1 MEPTTGTWRPA
12 SKFFFRFF
20 FLFLGATT
28 IMCWD
33 NIGDMVHRTFSTAQF
48 NFDAFYGFLRG
59 PVYWLDLHL
68 FHTGYDPKTQQ
79 PFPGDNHFGVLFYL
93 LLLLVALIGAII
105 WSILDK
111 KRQDYNR
118 LRYWFS
124 LYLRYMLAITLFTY
138 GFDKLIPVQMV
149 FPNIENLLR
158 PMGESNRFLTLWNF
172 MGVAPGY
179 QMVTGTTEIIAALLL
194 FNRRTIALGCIV
206 ALVVLINVVSL
217 NIFYNVVVK
226 LFSMQ
231 LLLYTFFLLYPYLRR
246 LFRLFFT
253 GQSVSLAMRNY
264 QLRSPGK
271 NRALTAVLVGVPLIL
286 LTIGGVGIIQ
296 RYHRHAANARRQ
308 KYYEINTF
316 VAKDTLPPLPTDTL
330 RWKRLLIS
338 FSAYTPRPYAVIWS
352 MQDDQDF
359 YFFEIDSAKR
369 TFTLKDPDDSLHP
382 HVFSFSYP
390 APPGAG
396 GRSQMLLTGDWR
408 GRNVKI
414 LMDDIPIDSMRLV
427 KEPIKLIRD

>member
-1 MEPTTGTWRPA
+1 MDTWRP
-12 SKFFFRFF
+12 SRRFFFRFWFF
-20 FLFLGATT
+20 FLGSTT
-28 IMCWD
+28 ILCWD
-33 NIGDMVHRTFSTAQF
+33 NMGDMIHRTFSTAQF

-59 PVYWLDLHL
+59 PVHWLDVHL

-93 LLLLVALIGAII
+93 LLLLIALIGAIV
-105 WSILDK
+105 WSVLDR
-111 KRQDYNR
+111 KRPDYNR

-179 QMVTGTTEIIAALLL
+179 QMVTGATEIIAALLL

-231 LLLYTFFLLYPYLRR
+231 LLLYTLYLLYPYLRR
-246 LFRLFFT
+246 LLRLFFT
-253 GQSVSLAMRNY
+253 GQSVSLATKSY
-264 QLRSPGK
+264 QFPQAGK
-271 NRALTAVLVGVPLIL
+271 KYTLTAVLVGVPPIL

-296 RYHRHAANARRQ
+296 RYHRHAVGARLQ
-308 KYYEINTF
+308 KYYEVNTF
-316 VAKDTLPPLPTDTL
+316 VAKDTLPPLLTDTL

-338 FSAYTPRPYAVIWS
+338 YSAYTPRPYAVVS
-352 MQDDQDF
+352 YMQDDQDF
-359 YFFEIDSAKR
+359 YIFEIDSAKR
-369 TFTLKDPDDSLHP
+369 TFTLIDPDDSLHP
-382 HVFSFSYP
+382 HVFSYSNP
-390 APPGAG
+390 APLGAG
-396 GRSQMLLTGDWR
+396 ERLQMLLTGDWK
-408 GRNVKI
+408 GKNVQI

>member
-1 MEPTTGTWRPA
+1 MEPATDTWRP
-12 SKFFFRFF
+12 SRRFFFRFF
-20 FLFLGATT
+20 FIFLGSSTM
-28 IMCWD
+28 ICWD
-33 NIGDMVHRTFSTAQF
+33 NIGDMIHRTFSTAQY
-48 NFDAFYGFLRG
+48 NFDAFYGFLHA
-59 PVYWLDLHL
+59 PVHWLDVHL

-93 LLLLVALIGAII
+93 LLLLIALIGAVI
-105 WSILDK
+105 WSVLDR
-111 KRQDYNR
+111 KRPDYNR

-138 GFDKLIPVQMV
+138 GFDKLIPVQMI

-194 FNRRTIALGCIV
+194 FNRWTIALGCIV

-231 LLLYTFFLLYPYLRR
+231 LLFYTLYLPYPYLRR
-246 LFRLFFT
+246 LLRLFFT
-253 GQSVSLAMRNY
+253 GQSVSLAMKNY
-264 QLRSPGK
+264 RFHTPWK
-271 NRALTAVLVGVPLIL
+271 KYALTFALMGIPLLL
-286 LTIGGVGIIQ
+286 LTIGGVGITQ
-296 RYHRHAANARRQ
+296 RYHRHAVNARLQ
-308 KYYEINTF
+308 KYYEVNTF
-316 VAKDTLPPLPTDTL
+316 VAKDTLPPLLTDTL

-338 FSAYTPRPYAVIWS
+338 YSAYTPMPYAVVSS

-359 YFFEIDSAKR
+359 YYFEIDSAKK
-369 TFTLKDPDDSLHP
+369 TFTLKDPDDSLHR
-382 HVFSFSYP
+382 HVFSYSNP
-390 APPGAG
+390 APPGGG
-396 GRSQMLLTGDWR
+396 GRSQMLLTGDWK
-408 GRNVKI
+408 GKNVQI
-414 LMDDIPIDSMRLV
+414 LMNDIPIDSMRLV
-427 KEPIKLIRD
+427 KEQIRMIRD

>member
-1 MEPTTGTWRPA
+1 MEPAMDTWRP
-12 SKFFFRFF
+12 SGRFYFRFLF
-20 FLFLGATT
+20 IFLGSST

-33 NIGDMVHRTFSTAQF
+33 NIGDMIHRTFSTAQY
-48 NFDAFYGFLRG
+48 NFDAFYGSLHA
-59 PVYWLDLHL
+59 PVYWLDIHV

-93 LLLLVALIGAII
+93 LLLLVALIGAIV
-105 WSILDK
+105 WSILDR
-111 KRQDYNR
+111 KRSDYNR

-124 LYLRYMLAITLFTY
+124 LYLRYMLAITLFIY
-138 GFDKLIPVQMV
+138 GLDKLIPVQMI

-206 ALVVLINVVSL
+206 AMVVLINVVSL

-231 LLLYTFFLLYPYLRR
+231 LLLYTLYLLYPYLHR
-246 LFRLFFT
+246 LLRLFFT
-253 GQSVSLAMRNY
+253 GQSVSLATKNY
-264 QLRSPGK
+264 RFRTPRK
-271 NRALTAVLVGVPLIL
+271 KYTLTTVLIMLPLIL

-296 RYHRHAANARRQ
+296 RYHRHAVNAGLQ
-308 KYYEINTF
+308 KYYEVNTF
-316 VAKDTLPPLPTDTL
+316 IAKDALPPLLTDTL

-338 FSAYTPRPYAVIWS
+338 YSAYTPLPYAVVSS

-359 YFFEIDSAKR
+359 YFFEIDSAKK

-382 HVFSFSYP
+382 HVFSYSNP
-390 APPGAG
+390 A
-396 GRSQMLLTGDWR
+396 RSQMLLTGNWKGKD
-408 GRNVKI
+408 VQV

-427 KEPIKLIRD
+427 KEPIELIRD